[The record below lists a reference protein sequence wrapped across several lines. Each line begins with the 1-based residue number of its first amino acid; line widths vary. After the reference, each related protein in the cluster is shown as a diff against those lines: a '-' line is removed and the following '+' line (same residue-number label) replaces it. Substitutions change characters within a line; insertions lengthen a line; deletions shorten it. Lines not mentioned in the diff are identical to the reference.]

1 MGAIAGINGR
11 GYAQYQSFAAA
22 KTLLD
27 TPEVGPALGAINA
40 ARAIIQA
47 EGGAVRW
54 TDDGTTVPT
63 AAVGMLLPEGAVVEE
78 DVALHSFKFIEV
90 DAAAKLNVSYY
101 GI

>member
-1 MGAIAGINGR
+1 MPAVGGINGK
-11 GYAQYQSFAAA
+11 GYAQYQAFATA
-22 KTLLD
+22 KTLSD
-27 TPEVGPALGAINA
+27 APEEGVALGSIDA

-54 TDDGTTVPT
+54 TDDGTTPT
-63 AAVGMLLPEGAVVEE
+63 AAIGMLLPEGAVIEE

-90 DAAAKLNVSYY
+90 DAGAILNVSYY